1 MNLVLRAQLIRGL
14 RDSDIREKIL
24 QKEDISFDDCL
35 KTALAIEVSKIENKE
50 AYKNSSVNINKISD
64 RQQKFQPRQPF
75 RKSFVSHTKKAPV
88 DLDKLGL
95 RGLCLHCG
103 GRHTSKSCRIKK
115 KLRCKSCSQ
124 KYHTE
129 KVCIKSLLNKTRDVH
144 FLDDGYDQSSSDTDE
159 EIGINHV
166 LEVFSNEQ
174 FKGSDDRMLVQL
186 LLNNN
191 QHTFECD
198 SGCRVTIM
206 SLSNF
211 KSLNLNTALKHT
223 DVTLRSFTGH
233 IFRPVGVA
241 KVTVSYKKVKQLL
254 DLYIIDLE
262 KDSIAG
268 RDWIRSL
275 NIDLNQIPCSNI
287 STIRTAF
294 SPQREA
300 KLIFS
305 KFSDVFEKKIG
316 TVPNYTVSLQFRND
330 ARPVFLKPRTVPY
343 AIKEQV
349 ETEIRKLE
357 AEGIIEKTNSSAW
370 GTPLVVIPKPNGEL
384 RLCADYKVT
393 VNSQLLDSRY
403 PIPNQ
408 EEIFNKIQDGKIF
421 CSLDIYRAFLHLPL
435 DAPSSEALTISTHM
449 GTYTVKKLF
458 FGVKTAPNIFHQFID
473 QIIQD
478 LPGTTAF
485 FDDCIVKGRD
495 FEECKQNLEI
505 LLNKFRKNNLHLNP
519 DKCHLFKEKI
529 SYLGHVISAHGI
541 HKAPDKIEAVIKA
554 RPPRNVDELRQ
565 FLGLVTYY
573 SKFFPDRATML
584 SPLNELLRKNHPFT
598 WTSKCQIAFE
608 AAKREVAS
616 DRVLV
621 PFSTE
626 LPLILATDA
635 SPHGLAGVLSHLMP
649 NGDERPIIFISRS
662 LTEAESRYSQLDR
675 EATAIYWACKR
686 LYHYLYGR
694 KFVLQVDNKPITSI
708 LNPSKALPTVT
719 ATRLLRY
726 AQFMAGF
733 NYVIQHKK
741 GVDNKNADYLSRN
754 PLPLTA
760 GDKQSTDASYDF
772 QELLINSISTSAIT
786 SKEIA
791 AETSKDKELSALL
804 EDLAS
809 GRNSDPEYSLM
820 DGVIFRGDRV
830 VIPRALQPYVLMEL
844 HSSHVGMVKMKCLAR
859 NYVFWR
865 GIDNDIEATVHSC
878 KPCCDVRADA
888 PKAPLH
894 AWETPRHAWQRT
906 HMDYAG
912 PFLGH
917 YFFIV
922 VDAKTKWPEV
932 FVEKRAPTSTITI
945 RFLQDVISRHGIPD
959 QLVSDNAA
967 IFKSAEFIT
976 FCKSLGIRQRFIAP
990 GHPATNGQVERY
1002 CSTIKNKLKK
1012 MSGEGSL
1019 KENLLQLLLRYRTT
1033 PSVSGETPA
1042 EKLYGRNLRTKLD
1055 LLKPKEKVSRF
1066 PHSLAIKHF
1075 QVGERVQ
1082 SRNYANPL
1090 VLWKY
1095 GKIAKKLGN
1104 LHYLIQLDDGY
1115 IIKRHYNQLRTCQVD
1130 PPASENC
1137 TSVPES
1143 AARAVPRKQ
1152 VLRLGPTEPASLP
1165 ATNPPGPARTA

>member
-1 MNLVLRAQLIRGL
+1 MEAQLANLVTTLTAFVERLPTASQEARAASTSQAQSVGRSVKTILQTISTSFEHFDENAESFDNYIQRLENFLAMKGLGLSESASAAEKAEVDEAKRLLFINCLGAKYFELLSNLTAPNRPADTSYEEAVSLLREHLSPKQNVLTEQHRFFSRSQGATESVSDFVTALKHLIKTAEFKCECEAAATCSKSIMNLVLRAQLIRGL

-262 KDSIAG
+262 KDSIVG

-662 LTEAESRYSQLDR
+662 LTEAE
-675 EATAIYWACKR
+675 A
-686 LYHYLYGR
+686 
-694 KFVLQVDNKPITSI
+694 V
-708 LNPSKALPTVT
+708 
-719 ATRLLRY
+719 
-726 AQFMAGF
+726 
-733 NYVIQHKK
+733 
-741 GVDNKNADYLSRN
+741 
-754 PLPLTA
+754 
-760 GDKQSTDASYDF
+760 
-772 QELLINSISTSAIT
+772 
-786 SKEIA
+786 
-791 AETSKDKELSALL
+791 
-804 EDLAS
+804 
-809 GRNSDPEYSLM
+809 
-820 DGVIFRGDRV
+820 
-830 VIPRALQPYVLMEL
+830 
-844 HSSHVGMVKMKCLAR
+844 
-859 NYVFWR
+859 
-865 GIDNDIEATVHSC
+865 
-878 KPCCDVRADA
+878 
-888 PKAPLH
+888 
-894 AWETPRHAWQRT
+894 
-906 HMDYAG
+906 
-912 PFLGH
+912 
-917 YFFIV
+917 
-922 VDAKTKWPEV
+922 
-932 FVEKRAPTSTITI
+932 
-945 RFLQDVISRHGIPD
+945 QD
-959 QLVSDNAA
+959 
-967 IFKSAEFIT
+967 
-976 FCKSLGIRQRFIAP
+976 
-990 GHPATNGQVERY
+990 
-1002 CSTIKNKLKK
+1002 
-1012 MSGEGSL
+1012 
-1019 KENLLQLLLRYRTT
+1019 
-1033 PSVSGETPA
+1033 
-1042 EKLYGRNLRTKLD
+1042 
-1055 LLKPKEKVSRF
+1055 
-1066 PHSLAIKHF
+1066 
-1075 QVGERVQ
+1075 GERGT
-1082 SRNYANPL
+1082 N
-1090 VLWKY
+1090 LWKM
-1095 GKIAKKLGN
+1095 
-1104 LHYLIQLDDGY
+1104 DD
-1115 IIKRHYNQLRTCQVD
+1115 
-1130 PPASENC
+1130 
-1137 TSVPES
+1137 
-1143 AARAVPRKQ
+1143 
-1152 VLRLGPTEPASLP
+1152 
-1165 ATNPPGPARTA
+1165 